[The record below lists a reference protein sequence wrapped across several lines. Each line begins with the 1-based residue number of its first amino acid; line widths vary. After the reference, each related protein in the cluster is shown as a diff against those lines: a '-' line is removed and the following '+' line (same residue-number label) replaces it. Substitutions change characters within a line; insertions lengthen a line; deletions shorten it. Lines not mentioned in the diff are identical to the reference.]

1 MNGFELIT
9 KKEEAFGVFEQTIEY
24 KNHTKAK
31 AFSME
36 ETVVLLSENH
46 LFLFSFF
53 VVFRIESIKHSEG
66 NILHKVQNRSRVYHF
81 LCIRNKPT
89 NWNKKLCYLCI
100 SNN

>member
-36 ETVVLLSENH
+36 ETVVLLIVKIICFRF
-46 LFLFSFF
+46 LLLLFS
-53 VVFRIESIKHSEG
+53 E
-66 NILHKVQNRSRVYHF
+66 
-81 LCIRNKPT
+81 
-89 NWNKKLCYLCI
+89 
-100 SNN
+100 